1 MLFLKKCLLLFSL
14 FCIQE
19 FSSLFGQEF
28 AEINHYREATLAN
41 STCLKSFDVNMNF
54 NMFTSKAE
62 GGGLSAVEYTARLA
76 VDLDQQT
83 MFGVTTCKLEREAR
97 QKVEGEATQPA
108 IKDSSLRE
116 SENDEKHSTITILS
130 SLLIHD
136 GKGYDHRL
144 PGVSRFRG
152 QKVEFDT
159 GYKLLMIPE
168 FRGVGLVD
176 FPEGCNSLR
185 YAEISKQR
193 AQLIIPQ
200 GYETQTDLHD
210 STIVFRARNGDRR
223 LNYSYNTI
231 SLQPER
237 ILYELQVDGQWIP
250 EIEEIYSWKEIDGVY
265 VPEQILRSES
275 SVVNSKLTVETYHSL
290 TISWQSVN
298 QGVDKRLLDPKKVSD
313 LDFLRKLIAEAEA
326 AQ

>member
-1 MLFLKKCLLLFSL
+1 MLFLKKSLLLFL
-14 FCIQE
+14 LLCVQGFFPI
-19 FSSLFGQEF
+19 FGQDFSEV
-28 AEINHYREATLAN
+28 NYYREATLAN

-54 NMFTSKAE
+54 SMFTSKAE

-76 VDLDQQT
+76 VDLDQQSL
-83 MFGVTTCKLEREAR
+83 FGVTTCKLEREAGP
-97 QKVEGEATQPA
+97 KEDGEASQPA
-108 IKDSSLRE
+108 NKDSSLLE
-116 SENDEKHSTITILS
+116 SEKDEKQNTITIMS
-130 SLLIHD
+130 SLLIHE

-168 FRGVGLVD
+168 VRGVGLVD

-200 GYETQTDLHD
+200 GYETQTDLRD
-210 STIVFRARNGDRR
+210 STIAFRARDGDRR

-231 SLQPER
+231 SLQPEK

-250 EIEEIYSWKEIDGVY
+250 EIEEIYSWKEIDGLY

-275 SVVNSKLTVETYHSL
+275 SIVNSKLTVETYHSL

-298 QGVDKRLLDPKKVSD
+298 QGIDKGLLDPKKVSD
-313 LDFLRKLIAEAEA
+313 LEFLRKLVAEAEA
-326 AQ
+326 AR